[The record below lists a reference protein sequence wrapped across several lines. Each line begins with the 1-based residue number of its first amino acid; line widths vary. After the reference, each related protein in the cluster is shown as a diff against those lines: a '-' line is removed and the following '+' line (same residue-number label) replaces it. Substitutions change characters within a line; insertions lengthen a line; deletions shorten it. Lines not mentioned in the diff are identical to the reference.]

1 MNSLMF
7 QVGRNLKFLYP
18 DQVFVYALGSSIVM
32 LISKA
37 SEAGRRMRSITCS
50 WSECGRPPRSIQVL
64 SLRPIVSTTSV
75 SPSYQPRMLAP
86 VGEDLAHMV
95 IELEQFNH
103 PARGLND
110 LK

>member
-7 QVGRNLKFLYP
+7 QVGRDLKFLYP
-18 DQVFVYALGSSIVM
+18 DQVFVYTLGSSIVM

-37 SEAGRRMRSITCS
+37 SELGRRMRSITCR

-64 SLRPIVSTTSV
+64 SLRRTV
-75 SPSYQPRMLAP
+75 SPT
-86 VGEDLAHMV
+86 GEDLAYVV

-103 PARGLND
+103 PSRGLND